1 MAERAVQRLMREAP
15 RGQPIDPEMLRN
27 LGISPAQ
34 THYLVTA
41 GWLQRLSK
49 GAYLLTGDLP
59 TTEGILVYLS
69 RHTPGLH
76 VGGKT
81 ALDWQGVRHNIA
93 FRPRI
98 TLWGVQA
105 YRFPSWVKQHMPHTY
120 QTTRLFDEPFSLSD
134 CLKPL
139 PLKNSAVLVSIP
151 ELALI
156 ELVSDIGKRGE
167 KGQSLEEALHLAD
180 SLRNLRADRLR
191 GLLRRCTRVK
201 VVRLVRDLGES
212 SGHEWGRDLR
222 AIADQLSPGK
232 RWSAL
237 EEGGRRL
244 TLKP

>member
-1 MAERAVQRLMREAP
+1 VAERAVQLLMREAP
-15 RGQPIDPEMLRN
+15 RGQPLDPQMLRN

-49 GAYLLTGDLP
+49 GAYLLRGDVP
-59 TTEGILVYLS
+59 TTEGILMYLS
-69 RHTPGLH
+69 RHTAGLH

-98 TLWGVQA
+98 TLWGLQA
-105 YRFPSWVKQHMPHTY
+105 YRFPSWVKQHLPHTY
-120 QTTRLFDEPFSLSD
+120 QTTRLFDDQFSLSD

-139 PLKNSAVLVSIP
+139 PLKNSSVLVSIP
-151 ELALI
+151 ELALL
-156 ELVSDIGKRGE
+156 ELASDIGKRGE

-180 SLRNLRADRLR
+180 SLRNLRADRLL

-212 SGHEWGRDLR
+212 SGHEWGRELR
-222 AIADQLSPGK
+222 VIADQLSPGK
-232 RWSAL
+232 RWSAQ